1 MAEGLSYA
9 EARERLKSEPGRP
22 TEQRSEDAPAVEDMR
37 LTLAA
42 QQQVIVNQQTA
53 LAAQVE
59 TIATQRDLI
68 ALLKDEKARLQ
79 AELDELRQTA
89 LQQPLPQEQPAVD
102 ATPVEV
108 RAPLPSETKASV
120 DQPSPRRWW
129 EFWRRNE

>member
-22 TEQRSEDAPAVEDMR
+22 TEQRSEDALAVEDMR

-68 ALLKDEKARLQ
+68 ALLKAELARLQ
-79 AELDELRQTA
+79 ADLDEPRQTA
-89 LQQPLPQEQPAVD
+89 LQQPLAAVPAPAVA
-102 ATPVEV
+102 ATP
-108 RAPLPSETKASV
+108 PETKDIV